1 MKTKDIDRDE
11 SIKTVLVADD
21 SPTMRVMLEEI
32 LKEAGYNVLTA
43 EDGIQAAVT
52 AFEQYPDLI
61 ISDIEMPQMDGYQVC
76 RLLKNDPLF
85 INTPIIIL
93 TSRDSS
99 GSVFWGYQ
107 TGADLYLLK
116 DFNPPELTSA
126 IESLLKQYESR
137 PKPAAGKKR
146 PGEKIDAFRIMEKLN
161 NFMDNRLFEM
171 TIINEINQAT
181 VNLTTI
187 SETLFSLL
195 EILDKAIENHII
207 AFIIFSDEKDILLS
221 IKLSRPVPPKLLEI
235 FQYQSL
241 EDLAVMENRD
251 ISDFNIE
258 VEVIEPPES
267 AEPASTQEMNASD
280 FDPHL
285 IYSIPIRA
293 KDETFGILNVYH
305 PDMPSVSVYQ
315 KQRLEKL
322 SPYISTAIG
331 AISMHNRIKG
341 LSVIDGLTQLYNRRY
356 VMELF
361 KTEFNKTSRYNSQLS
376 IVMIDIDD
384 FKKINDTYGHLT
396 GDLVL
401 KTLSGLIKGSL
412 RNVDLPGRYGGEEF
426 ILILPET
433 SKDSAITV
441 SERLREKVC
450 EHTFKTMNGEPL
462 TISVSIGLSELSDLE
477 NKTNELEMLKIADSR
492 LYKAKR
498 TGKNKVVYI

>member
-1 MKTKDIDRDE
+1 MKRK
-11 SIKTVLVADD
+11 SILVADD

-32 LKEAGYNVLTA
+32 LKEAGYHVLTA
-43 EDGIQAAVT
+43 EDGVQAAVM
-52 AFEQYPDLI
+52 AFRHFPDLI
-61 ISDIEMPQMDGYQVC
+61 ISDIEMPKMDGYQVC

-85 INTPIIIL
+85 SETPIIIL
-93 TSRDSS
+93 TSKDSS

-107 TGADLYLLK
+107 TGADLYVLK
-116 DFNPPELTSA
+116 DFNPPELTGSIA
-126 IESLLKQYESR
+126 ELLEKYESR
-137 PKPAAGKKR
+137 VKRTPAPQKT
-146 PGEKIDAFRIMEKLN
+146 GETIDELRIMEKLN
-161 NFMDNRLFEM
+161 NYMDNRLVEM
-171 TIINEINQAT
+171 TLINEINRVT

-187 SETLFSLL
+187 SETLTSLL
-195 EILDKAIENHII
+195 EILDKAIDNHMI
-207 AFIIFSDEKDILLS
+207 AFIIFTDEKDILLS
-221 IKLSRPVPPKLLEI
+221 IKLTRPVPLNLLEI

-241 EDLAVMENRD
+241 DDLSVMVNRD
-251 ISDFNIE
+251 ISDFSIQ
-258 VEVIEPPES
+258 VEVIEPPET
-267 AEPASTQEMNASD
+267 AETPDGEDIKASD

-285 IYSIPIRA
+285 IYGIPIRA

-305 PDMPSVSVYQ
+305 PQMPTISLYQ
-315 KQRLEKL
+315 KQLLEKL

-361 KTEFNKTSRYNSQLS
+361 KTEFSKTARYNSQLS

-433 SKDSAITV
+433 DKDDGIIVA
-441 SERLREKVC
+441 ERLREKVR

-462 TISVSIGLSELSDLE
+462 TISISLGLSELSDLE
-477 NKTNELEMLKIADSR
+477 NKTNELEMIKIADSR

-498 TGKNKVVYI
+498 TGKNKVVYR